1 MTTNIPSHLEFR
13 LADKDSV
20 QMDETEI
27 INFLEQPLIMRIG
40 LIDRRD
46 KFPLVHPVW
55 YYYDHGKFFVATYRD
70 GQKAKSLRHNPALY
84 FLVDS
89 DPADGPPLGVRGKA
103 KVSVVDDAEYATR
116 VTVRNIIRYLGS
128 LDGKAAQKI
137 KETGKES
144 CVLEITPLYIASW
157 KF

>member
-1 MTTNIPSHLEFR
+1 
-13 LADKDSV
+13 
-20 QMDETEI
+20 
-27 INFLEQPLIMRIG
+27 
-40 LIDRRD
+40 
-46 KFPLVHPVW
+46 
-55 YYYDHGKFFVATYRD
+55 
-70 GQKAKSLRHNPALY
+70 
-84 FLVDS
+84 
-89 DPADGPPLGVRGKA
+89 
-103 KVSVVDDAEYATR
+103 VSVVDDAEYATR